1 MTSPRPWKEAA
12 GDGGDGAARV
22 VSLVAAVEPRPV
34 DRATWDDVLA
44 RAAAPRRDWRLLP
57 AFALSVLTGALLVV
71 AARAV
76 TAPPP
81 AAPAT
86 PMAQAAPVLT
96 PAPGA
101 RFSHGPSEQVV
112 LTEGRLAIAAVGP
125 AAVRLET
132 PHVQVEAH
140 HARFLAEVIQGGTR
154 VSVEEGEV
162 VVRTPAGAQTLFAG
176 ESTVWP
182 PAPEIPEALLAEP
195 VDAAPSC
202 GEATGAAR
210 LECLA
215 VEGQRQGLEAQAA
228 LYELGALEAR
238 AGHPAR
244 AEVAFRASLER
255 FPEGVLHPEVR
266 LALLVELIRGRRFA
280 DAVREAED
288 FERQCPG
295 DPRVGD
301 VAALRRALEAL
312 AGP

>member
-1 MTSPRPWKEAA
+1 MTAPRPWKDE
-12 GDGGDGAARV
+12 GRDGGSDAARL
-22 VSLVAAVEPRPV
+22 VSLVAGVAPRPV
-34 DRATWDDVLA
+34 DRASWDDVLA
-44 RAAAPRRDWRLLP
+44 RAAAPRRDWRLVP
-57 AFALSVLTGALLVV
+57 AFAVSVLAGALLVV
-71 AARAV
+71 AGRAV
-76 TAPPP
+76 MAPEPAAPP
-81 AAPAT
+81 AA
-86 PMAQAAPVLT
+86 MAHTSPVLT
-96 PAPGA
+96 PSPGA
-101 RFSHGPSEQVV
+101 RFSHGPSERVV
-112 LTEGRLAIAAVGP
+112 LTEGRLAIAALGP
-125 AAVRLET
+125 AAVHLET
-132 PHVQVEAH
+132 PQVQLEAH

-162 VVRTPAGAQTLFAG
+162 VVRTPAGAQTLVAG

-202 GEATGAAR
+202 AEATGAAR

-238 AGHPAR
+238 AGHPAQ
-244 AEVAFRASLER
+244 AEAAFRASLER

-312 AGP
+312 AQP